1 MLVLKNSHLKRGL
14 FMKFKLMV
22 WILLLPIFLFSLGI
36 FFLEVASYSTS
47 PPDQGG
53 TNFWVDFKNVWYRSV
68 SFYTALVIMF
78 LLLFFSFLKKRG

>member
-36 FFLEVASYSTS
+36 FFFEVASYSTS

-53 TNFWVDFKNVWYRSV
+53 TNFGWISRMFGIAPYR
-68 SFYTALVIMF
+68 FILR
-78 LLLFFSFLKKRG
+78 L